1 MAVKDL
7 FDKDD
12 DSEQEEDA
20 SEAAEKKA
28 EISVS
33 KRQLKKMLKGEKPK
47 KETKA
52 QRQKPRQLEKIK
64 KREKETEKKIRIQ
77 QNEIYRLKS
86 ILKEVNTEVKV
97 KEEELLK
104 REVEAKHRELFDT
117 KRLNSL
123 RYEEPELEVKLSDE
137 ITGNL
142 RTLKVSLGQCQT
154 TGHSPFLTTHS
165 KFWSID
171 HSRKE
176 TSCLTATR
184 ACKSGTLLSRARD

>member
-12 DSEQEEDA
+12 ESDQEEDA
-20 SEAAEKKA
+20 NEAAEKKA

-33 KRQLKKMLKGEKPK
+33 KRQLKRMLKGEKTK

-52 QRQKPRQLEKIK
+52 QRQKRRLLEKIK
-64 KREKETEKKIRIQ
+64 KREKENEKKIRIQ

-86 ILKEVNTEVKV
+86 ILKEVNTEIKA

-104 REVEAKHRELFDT
+104 REIEAKHRELFDT

-123 RYEEPELEVKLSDE
+123 KYEEPELEVKLSDE

-142 RTLKVSLGQCQT
+142 RTLKVSRHNL
-154 TGHSPFLTTHS
+154 
-165 KFWSID
+165 D
-171 HSRKE
+171 HSA
-176 TSCLTATR
+176 LPIVQPLATF
-184 ACKSGTLLSRARD
+184 